1 MAGRGAA
8 RVLTR
13 GNFILFAYE
22 IFSGKKER
30 LQLYSRRRGPA
41 AARARGRLAKNTKP
55 GQHGTWPN
63 TWIKYAGGAT
73 HTIEVQLWELG
84 RAPDLGSGQLR
95 VGGIFGRGKVGS

>member
-1 MAGRGAA
+1 M
-8 RVLTR
+8 LTR

-30 LQLYSRRRGPA
+30 AFSYIAADEAPPPPA
-41 AARARGRLAKNTKP
+41 ARSRATFAKNTKP
-55 GQHGTWPN
+55 ETSGQHGTWPN